1 MSEEKQRI
9 EMPPQ
14 VEKEEAG
21 AEIEKENID
30 NIKKEESLE
39 KTYDIEGLI
48 IGGAIGLA
56 IGILISF
63 NAIFAME
70 IGMFLGLIIGTRKKR
85 RKK

>member
-1 MSEEKQRI
+1 MSEEKQHI

-21 AEIEKENID
+21 AEIEKENIE
-30 NIKKEESLE
+30 NIKKEETIE
-39 KTYDIEGLI
+39 KTYDIEGLL
-48 IGGAIGLA
+48 IGGAVGLG

-70 IGMFLGLIIGTRKKR
+70 IGMFLGLIFGTRKK
-85 RKK
+85 KKK